1 MMLIQTQKKEHTRLR
16 QFGISL
22 AVALALAAPP
32 VWAQETTDSDPH
44 AGHGSSATPM
54 DSMNHKSMSDGDMSM
69 DGMDMKGEMGHHTD
83 VHGDETMDKQ
93 MDGMDSIS
101 EQGVIGAPRVQGGK
115 PPLDARDP
123 HAYSGGYDFRPTP
136 RLRLGD
142 EHSLGA
148 LWVDR
153 FEMVRSS
160 SNTSAA
166 YDLQGWYGRN
176 YDRVVI
182 KAEGDYD
189 NGKLESSDTELLW
202 SHAVSGYWDAQ
213 LGARYDSG
221 DGPNRSWLAVG
232 MQGLAPYWFEL
243 DITAYVGDSGRTAVG
258 LEAVYELLF
267 TQKLIFQPRLE
278 AMAYGKSDDARGLGS
293 GLSDLALGLRLRYEI
308 RREFAPYVGVEW
320 AGTFGG
326 TADNVRNEGQD
337 TSEARAVA
345 GVRFWF

>member
-1 MMLIQTQKKEHTRLR
+1 MMLIQTQKKQHTRLHH
-16 QFGISL
+16 FAIGL
-22 AVALALAAPP
+22 AVALTLATPP
-32 VWAQETTDSDPH
+32 IWAQETADADAH
-44 AGHGSSATPM
+44 AGHKPSAMPM
-54 DSMNHKSMSDGDMSM
+54 DGMNHKSMSDGDMSM
-69 DGMDMKGEMGHHTD
+69 DGMDMKDNMDHHTD

-93 MDGMDSIS
+93 MQGMDSTS
-101 EQGVIGAPRVQGGK
+101 MQSAPAVQRVQGGK
-115 PPLDARDP
+115 PPADARDP

-136 RLRLGD
+136 RLRLAD

-148 LWVDR
+148 LWIDR
-153 FEMVRSS
+153 LEMVRSS
-160 SNTSAA
+160 NNTSAT

-176 YDRVVI
+176 YNRVVI

-221 DGPNRSWLAVG
+221 DGPNRGWLAVG

-267 TQKLIFQPRLE
+267 TQKLILQPRLE

-326 TADNVRNEGQD
+326 TADNVRSEGQD
-337 TSEARAVA
+337 SNETRVVA

>member
-1 MMLIQTQKKEHTRLR
+1 MILRQIQKKENMIPR
-16 QFGISL
+16 QLTISV
-22 AVALALAAPP
+22 AVIFALATPP
-32 VWAQETTDSDPH
+32 VWAEETVDSDLH
-44 AGHGSSATPM
+44 AGHGLSAAPM
-54 DSMNHKSMSDGDMSM
+54 DGMNHEPMSDSDMSM
-69 DGMDMKGEMGHHTD
+69 DVMDMKGEMGHHTD

-93 MDGMDSIS
+93 MDGMDSMS
-101 EQGVIGAPRVQGGK
+101 EQGVLGVERVQGGS
-115 PPLDARDP
+115 PPPDARDP

-136 RLRLGD
+136 RLRLAD

-160 SNTSAA
+160 DNTSVA
-166 YDLQGWYGRN
+166 YDLQGWYGRD
-176 YDRVVI
+176 YDRAVI

-189 NGKLESSDTELLW
+189 NGKLESSNTELLW

-213 LGARYDSG
+213 LGARYESG
-221 DGPNRSWLAVG
+221 TGPNRGWLAVG

-267 TQKLIFQPRLE
+267 TQKLILQPRLE

-293 GLSDLALGLRLRYEI
+293 GLSDMALGLRLRYEI

-326 TADNVRNEGQD
+326 TADNVRSEGQD
-337 TSEARAVA
+337 SNETRVVA

>member
-1 MMLIQTQKKEHTRLR
+1 MLR
-16 QFGISL
+16 QFSISF
-22 AVALALAAPP
+22 AMALTLGSQPI
-32 VWAQETTDSDPH
+32 WAQETMDADSH
-44 AGHGSSATPM
+44 ADHGSSAMPM
-54 DSMNHKSMSDGDMSM
+54 DNMNHKSMSDGGMTMDDM
-69 DGMDMKGEMGHHTD
+69 DTKGEIDHAVT
-83 VHGDETMDKQ
+83 HGDAVMDKQ
-93 MDGMDSIS
+93 DMPGKNSTS
-101 EQGVIGAPRVQGGK
+101 VQSAPAVERVQGGS
-115 PPLDARDP
+115 PPPDARDP

-136 RLRLGD
+136 RLRLAD

-148 LWVDR
+148 LWIDR

-160 SNTSAA
+160 DNTSVA
-166 YDLQGWYGRN
+166 YDLQGWYGRD
-176 YDRVVI
+176 YDRAVI

-189 NGKLESSDTELLW
+189 NGKLESSNTELLW

-213 LGARYDSG
+213 LGARYESG
-221 DGPNRSWLAVG
+221 TGPNRGWLAVG

-267 TQKLIFQPRLE
+267 TQKLILQPRLE

-293 GLSDLALGLRLRYEI
+293 GLSDMALGLRLRYEI

-326 TADNVRNEGQD
+326 TADNVRSEGQD
-337 TSEARAVA
+337 SNETRVVA